1 LPVKPVDSE
10 TEDEEGEEGEEGK
23 KEKKREKGEVGEEEE
38 EEEEEEEGFMCLV
51 VERGKDNMK
60 VQVPI
65 DATVADFK
73 TRLYEIF
80 QVDAGEQNLFFKT
93 AKIPFSSYKADDGSE
108 KLRELLDSVRY
119 IRMSRDKKFV
129 TSGGREGSRG
139 GVKKRKPGVVNFVFE
154 GCEVFTYD
162 DREADLW
169 QDMANEESL
178 IAYFSPDELWFPIK
192 HINTTSEAGVYEVE
206 WNDDD
211 SRETMKALHELARN
225 PSVKGCDAGD
235 SSRGGGAGVSSR
247 GAYKGHDGFFT
258 FAGREDDLRHAIDN
272 KLSLLAYNT
281 DRQKWF
287 PIMGATETT
296 DKDTDERVWTVV
308 WMDKEQKDN
317 LKGSHELAR
326 NQSVVR

>member
-1 LPVKPVDSE
+1 
-10 TEDEEGEEGEEGK
+10 
-23 KEKKREKGEVGEEEE
+23 
-38 EEEEEEEGFMCLV
+38 
-51 VERGKDNMK
+51 
-60 VQVPI
+60 
-65 DATVADFK
+65 
-73 TRLYEIF
+73 
-80 QVDAGEQNLFFKT
+80 
-93 AKIPFSSYKADDGSE
+93 
-108 KLRELLDSVRY
+108 
-119 IRMSRDKKFV
+119 
-129 TSGGREGSRG
+129 
-139 GVKKRKPGVVNFVFE
+139 
-154 GCEVFTYD
+154 
-162 DREADLW
+162 
-169 QDMANEESL
+169 MANEESL